1 MTYVSC
7 STAIISVE
15 GAATFEIGD
24 VSVVDVEVAN
34 EVEDKGVALLIDKD
48 DFDVDFDFNFDVD
61 FDFEVDKGVV
71 RVSDANLFGTVDLA
85 RVGTNKK

>member
-7 STAIISVE
+7 SIAIISVE

-48 DFDVDFDFNFDVD
+48 DVDFDVDFNFDV
-61 FDFEVDKGVV
+61 DFEVDKGVV
-71 RVSDANLFGTVDLA
+71 RVSDAN
-85 RVGTNKK
+85 